1 MRFFPIPHAWSA
13 FALIALFALAA
24 TPLAALPH
32 ESNQHE
38 SNPHESNLPAA
49 DTQAAAATTR
59 VAVELTFI
67 LAKPGERERV
77 VEYIERN
84 WFAMDAIAK
93 TQGLMDDYRVMD
105 TGSDEGPWN
114 VLVEVTY
121 RDARG
126 YEGVREAFENIRAA
140 HREVLID
147 GKRLRDLG
155 KIVESKKTFT
165 SRQSDVQIDVQIDAQ
180 IDADTTTSK

>member
-13 FALIALFALAA
+13 FALLALFALAA
-24 TPLAALPH
+24 TPLAAHPH
-32 ESNQHE
+32 ESNSHESNSQEPNQHE
-38 SNPHESNLPAA
+38 SNPPAA

-140 HREVLID
+140 HREILID

-165 SRQSDVQIDVQIDAQ
+165 SQ
-180 IDADTTTSK
+180 

>member
-1 MRFFPIPHAWSA
+1 MDKSMRFFPISHALPA
-13 FALIALFALAA
+13 FVLLALSALAA
-24 TPLAALPH
+24 APLSAHTHEPKPAPAEAA
-32 ESNQHE
+32 
-38 SNPHESNLPAA
+38 
-49 DTQAAAATTR
+49 TAAATPR

-67 LAKPGERERV
+67 LAKPGERKRA

-126 YEGVREAFENIRAA
+126 YEGVREAFEKIRAA

-155 KIVESKKTFT
+155 QIVESKKTFS
-165 SRQSDVQIDVQIDAQ
+165 SRRADAHVDVDNA
-180 IDADTTTSK
+180 TSK

>member
-1 MRFFPIPHAWSA
+1 MRFFPIPHAWPA
-13 FALIALFALAA
+13 FALLALLALFALAA
-24 TPLAALPH
+24 TPLAAHPHESNQH

-38 SNPHESNLPAA
+38 SNPHESNPHAA

-77 VEYIERN
+77 VKYIERN

-93 TQGLMDDYRVMD
+93 TQGLMDDYRVID

-140 HREVLID
+140 HREILID

-165 SRQSDVQIDVQIDAQ
+165 SQ
-180 IDADTTTSK
+180 